1 MKITR
6 SELRRM
12 ISEAS
17 DEMWAA
23 GQSDYEEQQA
33 LMQSDEFHDDY
44 EDDDYYDDY
53 DDRDYERDQA
63 FEEVPANVESF
74 LQQYPDLVDIRGMVE
89 HCLSTG
95 DPNDHNEQMEKIG
108 ARLAMMAKRYPEMAE
123 AMLEELQD
131 Q

>member
-1 MKITR
+1 MRITR
-6 SELRRM
+6 RELRRM

-33 LMQSDEFHDDY
+33 LMQSDEFNDDY
-44 EDDDYYDDY
+44 NDDY

-63 FEEVPANVESF
+63 FEDVPANVESF

-89 HCLSTG
+89 HCLTTG
-95 DPNDHNEQMEKIG
+95 DPDDHNEQMIKIG
-108 ARLAMMAKRYPEMAE
+108 ARLAMMAKQYPEMAE

>member
-6 SELRRM
+6 RELRRM

-33 LMQSDEFHDDY
+33 LMQSDEFHNG
-44 EDDDYYDDY
+44 YDDY

-63 FEEVPANVESF
+63 FEDVPANVESF
-74 LQQYPDLVDIRGMVE
+74 LQQYPGLVDIRGMVE
-89 HCLSTG
+89 HCLTTG
-95 DPNDHNEQMEKIG
+95 DPNNHNEQMMKIG
-108 ARLAMMAKRYPEMAE
+108 ARLAKMAKKYPEMAG